1 MRRRNIWARTV
12 PASQTFC
19 SASIWTN
26 PPRNWTGRSK
36 KYSATLLRCLSHWLR
51 RQRSSKRSGKSTM
64 NTSVNIGST
73 QDFRLSRALL
83 VYGKSSYDA
92 FPYRHPFIVVHEVIH
107 DDDGA
112 RLAEGQLVNMGTVVF
127 QQRVP
132 PLNSLGFC
140 RGKREEA
147 QAPVDRI
154 SLVDRKIN

>member
-1 MRRRNIWARTV
+1 MRRRNTWARTV

-19 SASIWTN
+19 SESIWTT

-112 RLAEGQLVNMGTVVF
+112 RLAEGQLVTPQMRSEEHTSEL
-127 QQRVP
+127 Q
-132 PLNSLGFC
+132 SLTNPVC
-140 RGKREEA
+140 RLLLGKTHHDLYSA
-147 QAPVDRI
+147 APC
-154 SLVDRKIN
+154 